1 MACFLFTMD
10 NVSLLVFV
18 MVESIETLLL
28 FEFMDIK
35 GPLNTKIITNN
46 SEYWGLKRFNLGFEY
61 YFCKRIN
68 EKIRNISTVKKIQL
82 AIILIIIVLM
92 NNTSYASLGS
102 PYKIKT
108 VVIDAGHGGHDVGC
122 IGSHSKEKDV
132 TLALA
137 LKLGKYLEENYPD
150 IRVVYTRKTDEF
162 IELIERANIAN
173 RAKADLF
180 ISLHCNANANKAA
193 YGSETFAMGLHVSE
207 ANLNVAKRE
216 NSVILLEDNYEKNYD
231 GFDPKSTE
239 AYIIFSLYQNVNIDK
254 SLYLASKVQDQ
265 FTNKLKRYNR
275 GVKQAGFIVLY
286 KTNMPS
292 ILIES
297 GFLTNKDDEEF
308 LTSEEGQN
316 NIAKSI
322 YLAFKAYKEDLE
334 KEK

>member
-1 MACFLFTMD
+1 M
-10 NVSLLVFV
+10 
-18 MVESIETLLL
+18 
-28 FEFMDIK
+28 
-35 GPLNTKIITNN
+35 
-46 SEYWGLKRFNLGFEY
+46 
-61 YFCKRIN
+61 
-68 EKIRNISTVKKIQL
+68 KKIQL
-82 AIILIIIVLM
+82 LITLIIIALISK
-92 NNTSYASLGS
+92 TSEASLGA
-102 PYKIKT
+102 PYRIKT

-122 IGSHSKEKDV
+122 LGSHSKEKDV
-132 TLALA
+132 TLSLA
-137 LKLGKYLEENYPD
+137 LKLGKQLEENYPD
-150 IRVVYTRKTDEF
+150 IKVIYTRKTDVF
-162 IELIERANIAN
+162 IGLIERAEIAN
-173 RAKADLF
+173 KAKADLF

-216 NSVILLEDNYEKNYD
+216 NSVILLEDDYQKNYD

-254 SLYLASKVQDQ
+254 SLYLAAKVQDQ

-297 GFLTNKDDEEF
+297 GFLTNKDDEAF
-308 LTSEEGQN
+308 LTSEDGQN

-322 YLAFKAYKEDLE
+322 YLAFKSYKDELE

>member
-1 MACFLFTMD
+1 M
-10 NVSLLVFV
+10 
-18 MVESIETLLL
+18 
-28 FEFMDIK
+28 
-35 GPLNTKIITNN
+35 
-46 SEYWGLKRFNLGFEY
+46 
-61 YFCKRIN
+61 
-68 EKIRNISTVKKIQL
+68 KKIQL
-82 AIILIIIVLM
+82 AIILIIIVLIS
-92 NNTSYASLGS
+92 NTTYANFGS

-122 IGSHSKEKDV
+122 VGSHSREKDV

-137 LKLGKYLEENYPD
+137 LKLGKYLEDNYPD
-150 IRVVYTRKTDEF
+150 VRVIYTRKTDEF

-239 AYIIFSLYQNVNIDK
+239 AYIIFSLYQNINIDK

-297 GFLTNKDDEEF
+297 GFLTNKGDEEF
-308 LTSEEGQN
+308 LTTEEGQN
-316 NIAKSI
+316 NIARSI
-322 YLAFKAYKEDLE
+322 YLAFTAYKEELE

>member
-1 MACFLFTMD
+1 
-10 NVSLLVFV
+10 VKY
-18 MVESIETLLL
+18 LLL
-28 FEFMDIK
+28 
-35 GPLNTKIITNN
+35 
-46 SEYWGLKRFNLGFEY
+46 
-61 YFCKRIN
+61 
-68 EKIRNISTVKKIQL
+68 ST
-82 AIILIIIVLM
+82 IIIFSAFFSSIL
-92 NNTSYASLGS
+92 YANPSN

-108 VVIDAGHGGHDVGC
+108 VVIDAGHGGHDAGC
-122 IGSHSKEKDV
+122 LGIHSKEKEV
-132 TLALA
+132 TLAIA
-137 LKLGKYLEENYPD
+137 LKLGKYLEDNYPN
-150 IRVVYTRKTDEF
+150 IKVVYTRKTDEF
-162 IELIERANIAN
+162 IDLIERANIAN

-180 ISLHCNANANKAA
+180 ISLHCNASANKSA
-193 YGSETFAMGLHVSE
+193 YGSETYAMGLHVSE

-254 SLYLASKVQDQ
+254 SLFLASKIQDQ

-292 ILIES
+292 VLIEG
-297 GFLTNKDDEEF
+297 GFLTNKDEEEF
-308 LTSEEGQN
+308 LSSEEGQD

-322 YLAFKAYKEDLE
+322 YLAFKSYKEELE

>member
-1 MACFLFTMD
+1 MKR
-10 NVSLLVFV
+10 
-18 MVESIETLLL
+18 LLL
-28 FEFMDIK
+28 PIF
-35 GPLNTKIITNN
+35 T
-46 SEYWGLKRFNLGFEY
+46 
-61 YFCKRIN
+61 
-68 EKIRNISTVKKIQL
+68 
-82 AIILIIIVLM
+82 IIIAFSAIKVSA
-92 NNTSYASLGS
+92 NPTN

-122 IGSHSKEKDV
+122 LGVHSKEKDV

-137 LKLGKYLEENYPD
+137 LKLGKYLEDNYTD
-150 IRVVYTRKTDEF
+150 IKVIYTRKTDEF
-162 IELIERANIAN
+162 IDLIERANIAN
-173 RAKADLF
+173 KAKADLF

-193 YGSETFAMGLHVSE
+193 YGSETYAMGLHVSE

-254 SLYLASKVQDQ
+254 SLFLASKVQEQ

-297 GFLTNKDDEEF
+297 GFLTNKEEEEF
-308 LTSEEGQN
+308 LSSKEGQN

-322 YLAFKAYKEDLE
+322 YLAFKAYKDELE

>member
-1 MACFLFTMD
+1 M
-10 NVSLLVFV
+10 
-18 MVESIETLLL
+18 
-28 FEFMDIK
+28 
-35 GPLNTKIITNN
+35 
-46 SEYWGLKRFNLGFEY
+46 
-61 YFCKRIN
+61 
-68 EKIRNISTVKKIQL
+68 KKIQL
-82 AIILIIIVLM
+82 AITLIIIALISK
-92 NNTSYASLGS
+92 TTEASLGA
-102 PYKIKT
+102 PYRIKT

-122 IGSHSKEKDV
+122 LGSHSKEKDV

-137 LKLGKYLEENYPD
+137 LKLGKQLEENYPN
-150 IRVVYTRKTDEF
+150 IKVIYTRKTDEF
-162 IELIERANIAN
+162 IGLIERAEIAN
-173 RAKADLF
+173 KAKADLF

-193 YGSETFAMGLHVSE
+193 YGAETFAMGLHVSE

-216 NSVILLEDNYEKNYD
+216 NSVILLEDDYEKNYD

-254 SLYLASKVQDQ
+254 SLYLASKVQEQ

-297 GFLTNKDDEEF
+297 GFLTNKADEAF

-322 YLAFKAYKEDLE
+322 YLAFKSYKDELE

>member
-1 MACFLFTMD
+1 M
-10 NVSLLVFV
+10 
-18 MVESIETLLL
+18 
-28 FEFMDIK
+28 
-35 GPLNTKIITNN
+35 
-46 SEYWGLKRFNLGFEY
+46 
-61 YFCKRIN
+61 
-68 EKIRNISTVKKIQL
+68 KKIQL
-82 AIILIIIVLM
+82 SILLIIIVLF
-92 NNTSYASLGS
+92 NKTSSAFVGA
-102 PYKIKT
+102 PYRIKT

-122 IGSHSKEKDV
+122 IGGHSHEKDV

-137 LKLGKYLEENYPD
+137 LKLGKQLEDNYPD
-150 IRVVYTRKTDEF
+150 IRVIYTRKTDEF
-162 IELIERANIAN
+162 IDLIERANIAN

-193 YGSETFAMGLHVSE
+193 YGSETYAMGLHVSE

-254 SLYLASKVQDQ
+254 SLYLAQKVQEQ
-265 FTNKLKRYNR
+265 FTTKLKRYNR

-308 LTSEEGQN
+308 LSSEDGQN
-316 NIAKSI
+316 NISNSI
-322 YLAFKAYKEDLE
+322 YLAFKTYKEDLE